1 MASGVGHSEVL
12 VADISEREVIVALL
26 ARVGLPTEAP
36 PVARAQRP
44 AFELA

>member
-1 MASGVGHSEVL
+1 MRST
-12 VADISEREVIVALL
+12 DISEREVVVALL
-26 ARVGLPTEAP
+26 AHLGLPTEA